1 MDLGVQIEPQFGFTF
16 DDVVAIANDAR
27 AETTDCLEAW
37 SLLAALAV
45 KTEGIRIGAM
55 VTCQSYRNPALL
67 AKIAADVDVIS
78 GGRLEFGVGAGWKDF
93 EYRAYGYPFPDGPT
107 RVTQLIETLEICTRM
122 WREKRATFH
131 GKHYRIDDALCS
143 PKPTQKPLPIWIGG
157 SKPRIMRAAARYASA
172 FNFNLGTSAQTETL
186 KTAMHQMDEI
196 CRGAQR
202 DPSTLL
208 RSSFLMSTVGSTSAR
223 SEALLN
229 EFAKQQGTTPAKI
242 LEQRPG
248 LLRETRTRTSCSSR
262 MGRSESKSPRSDRS
276 PRSSGLEKFASEPS
290 DHRAPSTRRCG
301 GPTGRRR
308 DWGRRGERT
317 ARTAPRWPTQ
327 DNWEFQRLLLPR

>member
-1 MDLGVQIEPQFGFTF
+1 MDLGVQIEPQLGFTF
-16 DDVVAIANDAR
+16 DDIVAIANDAR
-27 AETTDCLEAW
+27 AAGFTRLWVSDHLFYDADAVTTDCLEAW

-223 SEALLN
+223 SETLLN

-248 LLRETRTRTSCSSR
+248 LLRETPERALSR
-262 MGRSESKSPRSDRS
+262 LREYAALGIAHANIMFQPYGSEREQIAALGSITAKLRS
-276 PRSSGLEKFASEPS
+276 
-290 DHRAPSTRRCG
+290 
-301 GPTGRRR
+301 
-308 DWGRRGERT
+308 
-317 ARTAPRWPTQ
+317 
-327 DNWEFQRLLLPR
+327 

>member
-27 AETTDCLEAW
+27 AAGFTRLWVSDHLFNDADAETTDCLEAW

-67 AKIAADVDVIS
+67 AKIAADVDVMS
-78 GGRLEFGVGAGWKDF
+78 GGRLEFGVGAGWKEI

-157 SKPRIMRAAARYASA
+157 SKPRVMRAAARYASA

-186 KTAMHQMDEI
+186 KSAMFQMDEI

-248 LLRETRTRTSCSSR
+248 LLRETPERALSR
-262 MGRSESKSPRSDRS
+262 LREYAALGIAHANIMFQPYGSEREQIAALGSITAKLRS
-276 PRSSGLEKFASEPS
+276 
-290 DHRAPSTRRCG
+290 
-301 GPTGRRR
+301 
-308 DWGRRGERT
+308 
-317 ARTAPRWPTQ
+317 
-327 DNWEFQRLLLPR
+327 

>member
-27 AETTDCLEAW
+27 AAGFTRLWVSDHLFNDVDAETTDCLEAW

-248 LLRETRTRTSCSSR
+248 LLRETPERALSR
-262 MGRSESKSPRSDRS
+262 LREYAALGIAHANIMFQPYGSEREQIAALGSITAKLRS
-276 PRSSGLEKFASEPS
+276 
-290 DHRAPSTRRCG
+290 
-301 GPTGRRR
+301 
-308 DWGRRGERT
+308 
-317 ARTAPRWPTQ
+317 
-327 DNWEFQRLLLPR
+327 